1 MPATPERTLRR
12 TALPRALHRP
22 NLVMGGERE
31 LVLTSGL
38 LAGGL
43 VVEAMNLVAL
53 AVGLAVWFG
62 CVALLRLMAKAD
74 PQMSRVYLRQLR
86 YRAYYPARSR
96 PTAQ

>member
-1 MPATPERTLRR
+1 MSAAPERVLRR
-12 TALPRALHRP
+12 TPLPRALHRP

-31 LVLTSGL
+31 LVLSSGL

-53 AVGLAVWFG
+53 AVGSAVWFG
-62 CVALLRLMAKAD
+62 CVALLRWMAKSD

-96 PTAQ
+96 PTAH